1 MIDTCPECHQ
11 PVETYSRPCGYLR
24 PVSTYND
31 GKQQEFAD
39 RKTFILNH
47 GDHDVVTCRVHFN
60 EREFLCKHCGAGA
73 GKISPRLIALLEA
86 MRQVY
91 GRAIR
96 IA

>member
-1 MIDTCPECHQ
+1 MSQDEVYCHRCGKRMIDTCPECHQ

-47 GDHDVVTCRVHFN
+47 GDHDD
-60 EREFLCKHCGAGA
+60 A
-73 GKISPRLIALLEA
+73 
-86 MRQVY
+86 
-91 GRAIR
+91 
-96 IA
+96 